1 MVHKYNAVGQEKMT
15 AGLTGLP
22 AGFTVSTVT
31 RLLAAM
37 EATVE
42 LVAADQG
49 TLVLHILDGE
59 RHKTVTPPPTVLCL
73 LNNNIKKMYL
83 D

>member
-1 MVHKYNAVGQEKMT
+1 MQRCCIS

-42 LVAADQG
+42 LVATDQG

-59 RHKTVTPPPTVLCL
+59 RQKTVTPPPTAMCSPS
-73 LNNNIKKMYL
+73 NKI
-83 D
+83 